1 MEDKERI
8 AKAIASYNWTID
20 MLVDCV
26 KQCRIHDN
34 RVASVR
40 TLSALMPKIIIA
52 CADVAK
58 EARHVDDL
66 IELSKQPDPWLQLQV
81 YATITSAAYCYKL
94 NEGGDVIAY
103 AGHNDTSKWQRCDDG
118 KLMEDVWIKFK
129 GGLIKGEINTHTSHS
144 TNQWVAYYGDRN
156 DCNQCFFSLSRVVEF
171 LGEVDSPT
179 SLLQPGFNMLV
190 RENV

>member
-8 AKAIASYNWTID
+8 IKAIASYNWTID
-20 MLVDCV
+20 LLISCAR
-26 KQCRIHDN
+26 QCRIEDDE
-34 RVASVR
+34 VANVR
-40 TLSALMPKIIIA
+40 TLSRLMPKIMIA

-94 NEGGDVIAY
+94 NAGGDVIAY
-103 AGHNDTSKWQRCDDG
+103 ASHSDTSKWHRCDDG

-129 GGLIKGEINTHTSHS
+129 GGLIKGEINTHANHS
-144 TNQWVAYYGDRN
+144 INQWVAYYGDGN
-156 DCNQCFFSLSRVVEF
+156 DCNQCFFSLVCAIEF
-171 LGEVDSPT
+171 LGEVDSPI
-179 SLLQPGFNMLV
+179 SLLQPGFSVLV
-190 RENV
+190 REDV

>member
-20 MLVDCV
+20 MLISCV
-26 KQCRIHDN
+26 RQCRIDDN
-34 RVASVR
+34 EVANVR
-40 TLSALMPKIIIA
+40 TLSRLMPKIMIA

-66 IELSKQPDPWLQLQV
+66 IELSKQPGPWLQLQV
-81 YATITSAAYCYKL
+81 YATITSAKYCYKV

-103 AGHNDTSKWQRCDDG
+103 AEAGKLSTWHRCDDA
-118 KLMEDVWIKFK
+118 KLMESIWLKFK
-129 GGLIKGEINTHTSHS
+129 GGLIKGEVNTHTNHS
-144 TNQWVAYYGDRN
+144 VNQWVAYYGDGN
-156 DCNQCFFSLSRVVEF
+156 DCSQCFFSLSRSIEF

-179 SLLQPGFNMLV
+179 SLLQPGFSVLV
-190 RENV
+190 CENI